1 MRTLSAD
8 MARLAAFAAAPLETS
23 DLSLFCDAGAR

>member
-1 MRTLSAD
+1 

>member
-1 MRTLSAD
+1 MRTLSAEW
-8 MARLAAFAAAPLETS
+8 ARLAAFAGMPLEIG